1 MSPPVRPIG
10 QGMGIFTKS
19 NGRQNGSVAE
29 PDHEY
34 DLPMLEAM
42 LDRSDNI
49 IMLADTSPDNVI
61 FYTNRTAREFFKRL
75 REEMNSTLGHGA
87 DVTHAHMKSIHEF
100 HRDPD
105 RIRRVLADLASRKII
120 SHEAPINIGQIS
132 LKTKTFALWDSQD
145 SIRPKCFMASF
156 QDVSAEVR
164 ANALQ
169 TANDQRRQLLE
180 SRVSELSRDLNDIG
194 TATEMVAK
202 ETSFASVSVDT
213 MLQQTEAG
221 ASVLEQTHTSM
232 QSVTEL
238 VSETSDK
245 MAALGTRSVAIG
257 KIVSTIKEIADQ
269 TNLLALN
276 AAIEA
281 ARAGEHGRGFAVVA
295 GEVRSLAERTT
306 KSTQEISAMIGEI
319 QSDVQG
325 NIETMEQ
332 GRQKVLATG
341 EQLDVAR
348 NAMTKLVSEANN
360 IRNTVVQIA
369 HATQE
374 QAATSQEISS
384 KLVGIVETQ

>member
-1 MSPPVRPIG
+1 
-10 QGMGIFTKS
+10 
-19 NGRQNGSVAE
+19 
-29 PDHEY
+29 
-34 DLPMLEAM
+34 
-42 LDRSDNI
+42 
-49 IMLADTSPDNVI
+49 
-61 FYTNRTAREFFKRL
+61 
-75 REEMNSTLGHGA
+75 
-87 DVTHAHMKSIHEF
+87 
-100 HRDPD
+100 
-105 RIRRVLADLASRKII
+105 
-120 SHEAPINIGQIS
+120 
-132 LKTKTFALWDSQD
+132 
-145 SIRPKCFMASF
+145 
-156 QDVSAEVR
+156 
-164 ANALQ
+164 
-169 TANDQRRQLLE
+169 
-180 SRVSELSRDLNDIG
+180 
-194 TATEMVAK
+194 
-202 ETSFASVSVDT
+202 
-213 MLQQTEAG
+213 
-221 ASVLEQTHTSM
+221 
-232 QSVTEL
+232 
-238 VSETSDK
+238 

-348 NAMTKLVSEANN
+348 NAMTKLLTEANN

-384 KLVGIVETQ
+384 KLVGIVEAH

>member
-1 MSPPVRPIG
+1 
-10 QGMGIFTKS
+10 MGIFTKS

-29 PDHEY
+29 PAHQY

-49 IMLADTSPDNVI
+49 IMLADTSPDNII
-61 FYTNRTAREFFKRL
+61 FYMNRTAHEFFKRL
-75 REEMNSTLGHGA
+75 RDEMNSTIGRGA
-87 DVTHAHMKSIHEF
+87 DVANAHLNSIHQF

-105 RIRRVLADLASRKII
+105 RIRRVLADLASRKIT
-120 SHEAPINIGQIS
+120 SHEAPIQVGSIS
-132 LKTKTFALWDSQD
+132 LRTKTFALWDDKNPGQ
-145 SIRPKCFMASF
+145 PKCFMASF
-156 QDVSAEVR
+156 RDVSAEER
-164 ANALQ
+164 ADTLQ
-169 TANDQRRQLLE
+169 KANEDRRLLLE

-221 ASVLEQTHTSM
+221 ASVLERTHTSM

-238 VSETSDK
+238 VSQTSDK

-348 NAMTKLVSEANN
+348 NAMTKLLTEANN

-384 KLVGIVETQ
+384 KLVGIVEAH